1 MIVIITTLALTQIN
15 NTAANTIIAIVDY
28 LDTIP
33 IFCAST
39 SAVSLLSDFTI
50 LDFFVHLLIGRVN
63 VGDVLIFETPVI
75 P

>member
-1 MIVIITTLALTQIN
+1 MLVIITTLALTQRN
-15 NTAANTIIAIVDY
+15 NTAANTIIAILDY
-28 LDTIP
+28 LYTLP

-50 LDFFVHLLIGRVN
+50 LNFPLHFLIGCAD
-63 VGDVLIFETPVI
+63 VGDVLIFEIPVS